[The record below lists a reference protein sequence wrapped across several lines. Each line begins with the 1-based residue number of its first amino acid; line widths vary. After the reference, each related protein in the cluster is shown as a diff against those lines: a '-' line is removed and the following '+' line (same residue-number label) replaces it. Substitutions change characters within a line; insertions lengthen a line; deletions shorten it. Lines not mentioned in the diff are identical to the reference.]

1 MLTRREFSKNFLA
14 GGAALLAP
22 DVLQGVQGTTAADR
36 DFQQDCDLLI
46 KGGRVID
53 PGQHLNDVMDV
64 AVKNGKI
71 LEVSKAFP
79 ESRAAKVVSAKDRI
93 VTPGLIDI
101 HVHCFDGF
109 GGVNPDH
116 NCLAKG
122 VTTVVDAGSAGYLGI
137 GGFVQYVVKPSVTR
151 VYSMVNIAALGL
163 LAGGAAKKTS
173 QDSSEGF
180 LNSMDNPDWIYP
192 QLTAKAAEA
201 NKPAVVGIKV
211 RLEENVQGARDLECL
226 KMALQAA
233 EICRLPFMAHIDDPY
248 SPLPDILKMIRK
260 GDVFTHIYNNHPHGI
275 LDANGK
281 VLPEVREA
289 RERGVFFDPAQGRPH
304 FSFDIAEKGL
314 QQDFPPDTISTD
326 LNTGNSHKGV
336 FDLPTMVSKFMA
348 LGMDLYKA
356 IELVTVNPARIF
368 DFGVKIGTLR
378 PGHDADIA
386 IFELQDGKFEFE
398 DSDGAKRSGNKML
411 LNRVAVC
418 RGQLYNADTFQE
430 KDGHRN
436 KQNASD

>member
-1 MLTRREFSKNFLA
+1 MLTRREFSKNFL
-14 GGAALLAP
+14 GSGAALVAS
-22 DVLQGVQGTTAADR
+22 DVLPEVQGTNTADQG
-36 DFQQDCDLLI
+36 DQQNCDLLI
-46 KGGRVID
+46 KGGRVVD
-53 PGQHLNDVMDV
+53 PGQHLNEVMDV

-79 ESRAAKVVSAKDRI
+79 ESRAAKVVSGKDRI

-109 GGVNPDH
+109 GGVNPDR
-116 NCLAKG
+116 NCLANG

-137 GGFVQYVVKPSVTR
+137 GGFFQYGVKASVTH

-173 QDSSEGF
+173 HDSSEGF

-233 EICRLPFMAHIDDPY
+233 EICRLPFMAHVDDPY
-248 SPLPDILKMIRK
+248 SPLPDILKIMRK

-304 FSFDIAEKGL
+304 FSFDIAEKAL
-314 QQDFPPDTISTD
+314 QQDFLPDTISTD
-326 LNTGNSHKGV
+326 LNTGNSRKGV
-336 FDLPTMVSKFMA
+336 FNLPTMVSKFMA
-348 LGMDLYKA
+348 MGMDLYKA
-356 IELVTVNPARIF
+356 IELVRVNPARIF
-368 DFGVKIGTLR
+368 DFGEKIGPMR
-378 PGHDADIA
+378 QGYDADIA

-411 LNRVAVC
+411 LNRGAVC
-418 RGQLYNADTFQE
+418 GGHFYGPYIFQN
-430 KDGHRN
+430 RTP
-436 KQNASD
+436 

>member
-1 MLTRREFSKNFLA
+1 MLTRRDFSKNFLV

-22 DVLQGVQGTTAADR
+22 DVLQGVQGTTVADR
-36 DFQQDCDLLI
+36 DPQQDCDLLI

-151 VYSMVNIAALGL
+151 VYALVNIAALGL

-180 LNSMDNPDWIYP
+180 VNSMDNPDWIYP
-192 QLTAKAAEA
+192 QVTAKTAEA

-248 SPLPDILKMIRK
+248 SPLPDILKMMRK

-304 FSFDIAEKGL
+304 FSFDIAEKAL

-356 IELVTVNPARIF
+356 IERVTVNPARIF
-368 DFGVKIGTLR
+368 DFGVKIGSLR
-378 PGHDADIA
+378 PGYDADVA

-418 RGQLYNADTFQE
+418 RGQLYNADTF
-430 KDGHRN
+430 
-436 KQNASD
+436 